1 MTIEVSAITSCYK
14 MGNYLEIFLEFLPQ
28 QTLFKNIEIVLN
40 HHEPSK
46 KEIQL
51 VKNFQKKYPGRIN
64 YLINK
69 SVIPLYSS
77 WNKCIRNSKGKYLA
91 IWNVDDLRTKNSL
104 ELQYNIIKNN
114 YVGFV
119 YGNYTSVKEFNSTN
133 GIFINHKEFNKFELT
148 RSMILGPF
156 FMFKKSLC
164 NKIGFFDEQFK
175 VAGDFDFAIR
185 LALESKG
192 KMVKENLGY
201 YLNAQH
207 GLSTKPNS
215 LQPIEKDQV
224 CFRYGIFDKIEKK
237 NIPYL
242 LDYNVKN
249 FLYQKKYVPIIK
261 FYKKYNQFIKDI
273 IYKKKNKKKY
283 RLWS

>member
-1 MTIEVSAITSCYK
+1 MTIKVSVISSCYK
-14 MGNYLEIFLEFLPQ
+14 MGNYLKIFLELLPQ

-46 KEIQL
+46 KEVEL
-51 VKNFQKKYPGRIN
+51 VKKFQKKYPGRLN
-64 YLINK
+64 HLINK

-77 WNKCIRNSKGKYLA
+77 WNRCIRNSKGKYLA
-91 IWNVDDLRTKNSL
+91 IWNIDDLRTENSL
-104 ELQYNIIKNN
+104 ELQYNIIKNDN
-114 YVGFV
+114 VGFV
-119 YGNYTSVKEFNSTN
+119 YGNYTSVKKFGSKN
-133 GIFINHKEFNKFELT
+133 GFFINHRKFNKSELI

-156 FMFKKSLC
+156 FMFKKNLC

-185 LALESKG
+185 LALKSKG
-192 KMVKENLGY
+192 KMIKENLGY
-201 YLNAQH
+201 YLNKN
-207 GLSTKPNS
+207 GLSTRPNS
-215 LQPIEKDQV
+215 LQSIEKDQI

-249 FLYQKKYVPIIK
+249 FLYQRKYFSITK
-261 FYKKYNQFIKDI
+261 FYEKYNQFIKKK
-273 IYKKKNKKKY
+273 IYIKK
-283 RLWS
+283 

>member
-1 MTIEVSAITSCYK
+1 
-14 MGNYLEIFLEFLPQ
+14 MGNYLKFFLEELPQ
-28 QTLFKNIEIVLN
+28 QTLFKKIEIILD
-40 HHEPSK
+40 HYEPSK
-46 KEIQL
+46 KEIEL
-51 VKNFQKKYPGRIN
+51 VRKFQNKYPRKLN
-64 YLINK
+64 HLINK
-69 SVIPLYSS
+69 SVKPLYSS

-104 ELQYNIIKNN
+104 ELQYNLIKNGN
-114 YVGFV
+114 VGFV
-119 YGNYTSVKEFNSTN
+119 YGNYTIVKEFGFKK
-133 GIFINHKEFNKFELT
+133 GIFINHNEFNKYEFT

-156 FMFKKSLC
+156 YMFKKNLC

-185 LALESKG
+185 LALVSNG
-192 KMVKENLGY
+192 KMVKENLGF
-201 YLNAQH
+201 YLNAQN
-207 GLSTKPNS
+207 GLSTSLNS

-249 FLYQKKYVPIIK
+249 FLYKKKYIPIIK
-261 FYKKYNQFIKDI
+261 FIKNYNQFIKKK
-273 IYKKKNKKKY
+273 IYKKNKKILC
-283 RLWS
+283 LWN